1 MANLIPNPSLS
12 LAAAA
17 AVNAALCIALGAL
30 LWGLPGA
37 QAGLVVGIVLA
48 VSPTAVSAALR
59 WLARPDTVLRLFAA
73 AIGAAIVRAGSAIVA
88 RTGALLA
95 PIGEALR
102 LPVLLVRFVAIVA
115 AAAAGAALSAVGRV
129 LATPLGLANLAAV
142 AVIAV
147 NLAGFE
153 FATPVAFLGLGLLIL
168 VLLVDRN
175 EAGSAAEISEEGE
188 RI

>member
-1 MANLIPNPSLS
+1 MANRVLIPPLS

-17 AVNAALCIALGAL
+17 TVNGALSVALGAL

-48 VSPTAVSAALR
+48 VMPTAVRTALR
-59 WLARPDTVLRLFAA
+59 WMARPDNILRLLGTALAA
-73 AIGAAIVRAGSAIVA
+73 ATIRGASRIVDRL
-88 RTGALLA
+88 GALLA

-102 LPVLLVRFVAIVA
+102 LPVLLVRFVGIVA
-115 AAAAGAALSAVGRV
+115 VAAAGAALSAVGRV
-129 LATPLGLANLAAV
+129 LATPLGLANLAAL

-153 FATPVAFLGLGLLIL
+153 FATPVTILGLGLLIL

-175 EAGSAAEISEEGE
+175 EATDAGDVSEMGEGE
-188 RI
+188 

>member
-1 MANLIPNPSLS
+1 MARHLPNQPLS

-17 AVNAALCIALGAL
+17 AVNGALSVALGAL

-48 VSPTAVSAALR
+48 AMPTAVRAALR
-59 WLARPDTVLRLFAA
+59 WLARPDNILRLVGAA
-73 AIGAAIVRAGSAIVA
+73 AATAIVRVASRIVD
-88 RTGALLA
+88 RVGALLA
-95 PIGEALR
+95 PVGEILR
-102 LPVLLVRFVAIVA
+102 LPVLLVRFVGIVA
-115 AAAAGAALSAVGRV
+115 SAAAGAALSAVGRV
-129 LATPLGLANLAAV
+129 LATPLGLANLAAL

-153 FATPVAFLGLGLLIL
+153 FATPVTILGLGLLIL

-175 EAGSAAEISEEGE
+175 EASGAAEVSGEGE
-188 RI
+188 RK